1 MPVVRDVN
9 KKSIWDLA
17 SEVLELSSKA
27 KERKLGI
34 EDMQGACFS
43 ISSLGALGGT
53 GFIPIVNSPEVGI
66 LGVAK
71 TEVKPVFIDGEF
83 KPRKMLPFTLS
94 YDHRAVNGVDGGL
107 FATYLTKVLT
117 DVRHLIL

>member
-1 MPVVRDVN
+1 M
-9 KKSIWDLA
+9 LA
-17 SEVLELSSKA
+17 LSSRA